1 MALRRGCLRWG
12 LGAVAA
18 LALATLVGAAVAL
31 GPLRWTHGDRLA
43 GAAGTALL
51 ALALGALAVGWY
63 RTTRGQRWYVRWPA
77 ALAVLVGTA
86 VVAEPATVAVWAS
99 WPSHADLAG
108 APPAGALD
116 VSIPAPGGVALA
128 GWYVPGRNGA
138 GLVLAH
144 GASSTRGSLTEHA
157 AVLLADGF
165 SVLLLDARGH
175 GGSGGRPMDLGWWG
189 EADLT
194 AAVDWL
200 AGRPEV
206 APGRIGL
213 VGLSMGGEEALG
225 AAGADPRVAAVVA
238 EGATGRTAQD
248 KAAWLPRHALGG
260 VQRGMDAWRD
270 VLVGALSDAP
280 RPPSLGAAVART
292 RARVLL
298 VTGARVPDEAAAA
311 RALQAA
317 ALDRVEVWTV
327 PDAGHVG
334 GLATDPA
341 GWHRRVGGFLATA
354 LAPGPST

>member
-1 MALRRGCLRWG
+1 MGLRHGWVRVG

-31 GPLRWTHGDRLA
+31 GPLRWAHGDRLA
-43 GAAGTALL
+43 GAAGTVLL
-51 ALALGALAVGWY
+51 ALALGALGLGWH
-63 RTTRGQRWYVRWPA
+63 RATRGRRWYLRWPA
-77 ALAVLVGTA
+77 ALAVVVGTA
-86 VVAEPATVAVWAS
+86 VVAEPAAVAVWAS
-99 WPSHADLAG
+99 WPSHADLVG
-108 APPAGALD
+108 TPPDGALD
-116 VSIPAPGGVALA
+116 VSFPAPGGVTLA

-144 GASSTRGSLTEHA
+144 GASSTRGSLTDHA
-157 AVLLADGF
+157 AVLLADGY

-189 EADLT
+189 EADLA
-194 AAVDWL
+194 AAVGWL
-200 AGRPEV
+200 ADRPEV

-280 RPPSLGAAVART
+280 RPPSLTSAVARS
-292 RARVLL
+292 RASVLL
-298 VTGARVPDEAAAA
+298 VTGARVPDEE
-311 RALQAA
+311 AA
-317 ALDRVEVWTV
+317 ALALRAAAPDRVEVWTV

-341 GWHRRVGGFLATA
+341 GWHRRVGSFLATA
-354 LAPGPST
+354 LGPAPSH